1 MKKNKVISCILF
13 LVLCMT
19 MLFSGCGTKE
29 ESNEKKEN
37 SETRS
42 YDVENMKFDN
52 VKIHVMT
59 RITNE
64 GSQKYFA
71 DKIDEFNNLDNG
83 ITVELENI
91 TTEED
96 YLNKLRTGYS
106 GGDTPNVFTEYGGAR
121 VKDYIAANGVL
132 DWTPYL
138 EADKEYYDSFYDSE
152 IGRASCRERV

>member
-1 MKKNKVISCILF
+1 MEQ
-13 LVLCMT
+13 
-19 MLFSGCGTKE
+19 KE

-64 GSQKYFA
+64 GSKNILA

-83 ITVELENI
+83 ITG
-91 TTEED
+91 
-96 YLNKLRTGYS
+96 RT
-106 GGDTPNVFTEYGGAR
+106 
-121 VKDYIAANGVL
+121 
-132 DWTPYL
+132 
-138 EADKEYYDSFYDSE
+138 
-152 IGRASCRERV
+152 